1 MSVGPKLTSHKKQKV
16 GNATIDIFCW
26 RHPKGWTKEECDIC
40 IKYYQLQAKKLG
52 MNIARYMR
60 EFH

>member
-1 MSVGPKLTSHKKQKV
+1 MITGPKLTSYKKQKI
-16 GNATIDIFCW
+16 GNATIDIVCW
-26 RHPKGWTKEECDIC
+26 RNPQGWTQEECDIC

-52 MNIARYMR
+52 MNISRYMR